1 MKCNFYM
8 RGDMNNGEAVIQAL
22 EKLGGINVQNFSG
35 DDPCGLYFF
44 NSPSKAILYLDDY
57 NAPQILR
64 ERRQI
69 YPDFQLCVYFTGDSN
84 NSEKIIAE
92 LERLGGTNTF
102 GIQAKNPFRLYFI
115 DKNNMILSAEQSMA
129 SNLYKALVRYGVEL
143 TLPEVKTI
151 TIRDHIYEES
161 AVLERIS
168 SLKPIK

>member
-1 MKCNFYM
+1 M
-8 RGDMNNGEAVIQAL
+8 RGDMDNGEAVIQAL
-22 EKLGGINVQNFSG
+22 EKLGGRNTLGYSG

-44 NSPSKAILYLDDY
+44 NSPSKAILHLDDTDY
-57 NAPQILR
+57 NALQILR

-69 YPDFQLCVYFTGDSN
+69 YPNFQLCVYFKGDSN

-102 GIQAKNPFRLYFI
+102 GIQANNRFRLYFI
-115 DKNNMILSAEQSMA
+115 DRNNMILSIEQT
-129 SNLYKALVRYGVEL
+129 SNLYRALVRYGVEL

-151 TIRDHIYEES
+151 TIRNHTYEES

>member
-1 MKCNFYM
+1 M
-8 RGDMNNGEAVIQAL
+8 RGDMDNGEAVIQAL
-22 EKLGGINVQNFSG
+22 EKLGGRNTLGYSG

-44 NSPSKAILYLDDY
+44 NGPGKAILYLDDTDY
-57 NAPQILR
+57 NAFQILR

-102 GIQAKNPFRLYFI
+102 GIQANNPFRFYFI
-115 DKNNMILSAEQSMA
+115 DRNNMILSAGQSVA
-129 SNLYKALVRYGVEL
+129 SNLYRALVRYGVEL

-151 TIRDHIYEES
+151 TIGDHAYEES

-168 SLKPIK
+168 SLKPIKW